1 MQGMLGLRNINF
13 TVYSIG
19 FIEVIIGISTMLGLF
34 FSFFFAL
41 SKKSPNI
48 FMFVLISALISTY
61 LGFGLLRLKNLAR
74 RLLIFFSGWV
84 VLTKLLVFMGILQLH
99 GALLTTISNAVKNT
113 VSVIYHI
120 TVIAL
125 LNHSTFKDVFRI
137 K

>member
-1 MQGMLGLRNINF
+1 MLGLRNINF
-13 TVYSIG
+13 TVYAIG

-99 GALLTTISNAVKNT
+99 GALLTTISNPVKNT

-137 K
+137 KE